1 MRKDTMAPTYRE
13 LLRATKARIREVT
26 VDEVKAMAGDRANPP
41 LLIDVRETDEYE
53 QGYIPGAIHIPRG
66 YLEMRIE
73 EKAPDRA
80 TPIVLYCAGGV
91 RSAFA
96 AETLQQLGYTN
107 VSSMAGGFGR
117 WKEAGYGFAMPR
129 VFTPEQR
136 QRYSRHLLIPEIG
149 EAGQAR
155 LLDSKVLLI
164 GAGGLGS
171 PAAYYL
177 AAAGVG
183 TLGIVDSDVVDRS
196 NLQRQILH
204 TDDRVGMAKT
214 ESARIALQALNPDV
228 TVIGYQ
234 ERLTSE
240 NILEVFAGYDVIVD
254 GSDNFPTRYLVN
266 DACVRTGK
274 PNIHA
279 AIFRFDGQAT
289 VFKPHEGPCY
299 RCLYPE
305 PPPAE
310 FAPNCDEAGTLGVLP
325 GVVGLIQATETLKV
339 LLGLGEPLIG
349 RLLHFDALTSEF
361 RTFSL
366 RRDPNCPVCGDHP
379 TITDFIDYELFCTA
393 PSHALTANR

>member
-1 MRKDTMAPTYRE
+1 MARTFRD
-13 LLRATKARIREVT
+13 LLRETRGRIREQT
-26 VDEVKAMAGDRANPP
+26 VDQLQAQLADGGERPVVVD
-41 LLIDVRETDEYE
+41 IREPDEYE
-53 QGYIPGAIHIPRG
+53 QGYIPGALHIPRG
-66 YLEMRIE
+66 FLEQRIE
-73 EKAPDRA
+73 EKAPDREA
-80 TPIVLYCAGGV
+80 PVVLYCAGGV
-91 RSAFA
+91 RSALA
-96 AETLQQLGYTN
+96 ADTLQGMGYTN
-107 VSSMAGGFGR
+107 VTSLAGGFGR
-117 WKEAGYGFAMPR
+117 WKEAGYRFALPR

-155 LLDSKVLLI
+155 LLDSKVLMI

-183 TLGIVDSDVVDRS
+183 TIGLVDSDVVDRS

-204 TDDRVGMAKT
+204 TDDRVGMPKV
-214 ESARIALQALNPDV
+214 ESARLTLQALNPDV
-228 TVIGYQ
+228 RVVGYQ

-240 NILEVFAGYDVIVD
+240 NILDIFGDYDVIVD

-266 DACVRTGK
+266 DACVVTRK

-289 VFKPHEGPCY
+289 VFLPYEGPCY
-299 RCLYPE
+299 RGLYPE

-325 GVVGLIQATETLKV
+325 GVVGLIQATEALKV
-339 LLGLGEPLIG
+339 LLGIGEPLVG
-349 RLLHFDALTSEF
+349 RLLTFDALTSDF
-361 RTFSL
+361 RTLRL
-366 RRDPNCPVCGDHP
+366 RRDPDCPICGEGAVF
-379 TITDFIDYELFCTA
+379 TGFIDYEQFCNR
-393 PSHALTANR
+393 PVHAVSAD

>member
-1 MRKDTMAPTYRE
+1 MAPTFRE
-13 LLRATKARIREVT
+13 LLRDTKGRILEVS
-26 VDEVKAMAGDRANPP
+26 VDEVDQQLRASEAPV
-41 LLIDVRETDEYE
+41 LVDVREPDEYE
-53 QGYIPGAIHIPRG
+53 QGYIPGAVHIPRG

-73 EKAPDRA
+73 EKAPDRGA
-80 TPIVLYCAGGV
+80 PVVLYCAGGV
-91 RSAFA
+91 RSALA
-96 AETLQQLGYTN
+96 ADTLQQMGYTN
-107 VSSMAGGFGR
+107 VSSLIGGFGK
-117 WKEAGYGFAMPR
+117 WKESGRNFAIPR

-136 QRYSRHLLIPEIG
+136 QRYSRHLLIPEVG

-155 LLDSKVLLI
+155 LLDSKVLMI

-183 TLGIVDSDVVDRS
+183 TIGLVDSDVVDRS

-204 TDDRVGMAKT
+204 TDERVGMAKV
-214 ESARIALQALNPDV
+214 ESARLTIQALNPDV
-228 TVIGYQ
+228 KVIGYQ
-234 ERLTSE
+234 ERITSE
-240 NILEVFAGYDVIVD
+240 NVLDIFADYDVIVD

-266 DACVRTGK
+266 DACVVTGK

-279 AIFRFDGQAT
+279 SIFRFDGQAT
-289 VFKPHEGPCY
+289 VFLPHQGPCY

-339 LLGLGEPLIG
+339 LLGIGEPLVG
-349 RLLHFDALTSEF
+349 RLLSFDALTSEF
-361 RTFSL
+361 RTLRL
-366 RRDPNCPVCGDHP
+366 RRDPACPLCGVDAHF
-379 TITDFIDYELFCTA
+379 TGFIDYEQFCSR
-393 PSHALTANR
+393 PVHAVPAD

>member
-1 MRKDTMAPTYRE
+1 MAPSFRDMLRE
-13 LLRATKARIREVT
+13 TKTRIREVS
-26 VDEVKAMAGDRANPP
+26 VDEVRALTGDRANAPVVV
-41 LLIDVRETDEYE
+41 DVREPEEYE

-66 YLEMRIE
+66 YLEQRIE
-73 EKAPDRA
+73 DKAPDRDA
-80 TPIVLYCAGGV
+80 PVVLYCAGGV

-96 AETLQQLGYTN
+96 ADTLQQMGYTN
-107 VSSMAGGFGR
+107 VASMAGGFGR
-117 WKEAGYGFAMPR
+117 WKDAGHAFTLPR
-129 VFTPEQR
+129 TFTPEQR
-136 QRYSRHLLIPEIG
+136 QRYSRHLLIPEVG
-149 EAGQAR
+149 EAGQAK

-171 PAAYYL
+171 PAAVYL

-183 TLGIVDSDVVDRS
+183 TIGIVDSDVVDRS

-204 TDDRVGMAKT
+204 TEDRVGMPKV

-228 TVIGYQ
+228 KVVGYT

-240 NILEVFAGYDVIVD
+240 NVLEIFDGYDVIVD

-266 DACVRTGK
+266 DACVVTGK

-289 VFKPHEGPCY
+289 VFMPHDGPCY

-325 GVVGLIQATETLKV
+325 GVVGLIQATETIKV
-339 LLGLGEPLIG
+339 LLGIGEPLIG

-366 RRDPNCPVCGDHP
+366 RRDPDCPICGDNAVF
-379 TITDFIDYELFCTA
+379 TGFIDYELFCAA
-393 PSHALTANR
+393 PSHALAQAQAR